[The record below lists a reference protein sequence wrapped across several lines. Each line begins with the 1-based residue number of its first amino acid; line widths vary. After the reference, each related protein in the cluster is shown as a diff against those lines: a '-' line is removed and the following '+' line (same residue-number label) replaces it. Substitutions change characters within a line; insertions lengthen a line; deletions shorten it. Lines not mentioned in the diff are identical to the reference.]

1 MLTLARALQALDDVW
16 NHKPSEM
23 ALTWNTRVQFDHE
36 LIPHLVADYTA
47 LNQRFDALA
56 TRIETEKAAAA
67 ELVAACAE
75 ELHRLRHT
83 EALRLYP
90 VIARALSADPVAR
103 RLFWQSRL
111 VMLGIARRIFRRLDE
126 LARALRND
134 AGIPIAVEHAA
145 KAFVEY
151 RQRNETEIYP
161 LYRLAKSRDAGAT
174 HAA

>member
-1 MLTLARALQALDDVW
+1 
-16 NHKPSEM
+16 
-23 ALTWNTRVQFDHE
+23 
-36 LIPHLVADYTA
+36 
-47 LNQRFDALA
+47 
-56 TRIETEKAAAA
+56 
-67 ELVAACAE
+67 
-75 ELHRLRHT
+75 
-83 EALRLYP
+83 

>member
-16 NHKPSEM
+16 NAKPSDL
-23 ALTWNTRVQFDHE
+23 ALTWNTPVQFDAE
-36 LIPHLVADYTA
+36 LVPQLVADYTA
-47 LNQRFDALA
+47 LSRRFDALA
-56 TRIETEKAAAA
+56 QRIKSDASSAAG
-67 ELVAACAE
+67 EVRGCAD
-75 ELHRLRHT
+75 ELHKLRHT

-111 VMLGIARRIFRRLDE
+111 VMLGIARRVFRRLDE
-126 LARALRND
+126 LTRAIRND
-134 AGIPIAVEHAA
+134 NGVAAAVEHAT

-161 LYRLAKSRDAGAT
+161 LFRLANKRAPAET
-174 HAA
+174 NAA

>member
-16 NHKPSEM
+16 NTKPTEL
-23 ALTWNTRVQFDHE
+23 ALTWNTAVQFDAE
-36 LIPHLVADYTA
+36 LVPHLVADYTA
-47 LNQRFDALA
+47 LNGRFDALA
-56 TRIETEKAAAA
+56 ARIQAEPRAAAA
-67 ELVAACAE
+67 EVRACADA
-75 ELHRLRHT
+75 LHKLRHT

-90 VIARALSADPVAR
+90 VIARALAADPVAR

-126 LARALRND
+126 LARALRSD
-134 AGIPIAVEHAA
+134 SGVAVAVEHAT

-161 LYRLAKSRDAGAT
+161 LYRLANKRNLSQT